1 VDNDTLLTGDNAAFL
16 DAQYEAWL
24 NAPESVEP
32 TWRELFETWGRPS
45 NGSSWGRA
53 EVRPRSIFRG
63 GSRAPANDVDVL
75 KVAERQAKVAQLI
88 NAYRVRGHTNAAID
102 PLEQLQRGDHPELTL
117 EYYGLTESDLDAT
130 VSSRP
135 LYGVPQFTTLR
146 HIVERLERAYSSSF
160 GVEFMNI
167 GEPEKKRWLQQR
179 VETLQDAPLLTK
191 EEQLTVLTKLSDAEA
206 FERFLHSR
214 FPGTKR
220 FSLEGAETF
229 IPLTHLLLERLAEH
243 GAKEVVFGMA
253 HRGRL
258 NFLCNIMQ
266 KSIGQLVAEFE
277 DQPLAKFSGS
287 GDVKYH
293 LGFSSHFQAHD
304 GAELYLSLA
313 FNPSHLEAVDPV
325 VEGRVRA
332 RQDRLADK
340 ERSRVVPVLVH
351 GDAAFAGQ
359 GLVAEVLNLS
369 ELHGYRTGGTIH
381 VIINNQIGFT
391 TPPSDARSTPYATDI
406 ARMLA
411 IPIFHVNGEDPE
423 AVAAVVRLAADFR
436 AAFHE
441 DVVIDLY
448 CYRLHGHN
456 EGDEPSFTQP
466 LLYEAIRSHP
476 SPRVAYARR
485 MLERG
490 EIAQTEIDRI
500 FNESK
505 ERIERSLNEAG
516 DYDPYLGRIDSEVG
530 RLWSN
535 YKGSLADPVDTTV
548 PAEKLRAIIVE
559 ANTVP
564 EGMHAHRKIE
574 RLLAERREM
583 ATGNRPID
591 WAVAEQLAWGTLI
604 LEGTKVRIS
613 GQDTGR
619 GTFSHRHA
627 VLADIE
633 TGVEHVPLDRLAEG
647 HARFVVV
654 DSPLSEAAVL
664 GFEYGFSLESP
675 DALVHWEAQFGDFA
689 NGAQVII
696 DNFIITGEQK
706 WARASGLVL
715 LLPHGY
721 EGQGPEHSSARLERF
736 LELCAQDNMIVANCT
751 TPASYYHLLRRQAL
765 MKVRKPL
772 IVMSPKSLLRHPK
785 VVSTV
790 EELADGSFQRL
801 IPDTTVDPKKVTR
814 VVLCS
819 GKVYYDLLEARGDNA
834 SVALVRFEQ
843 LYPMPIEELQAELAR
858 YSKKVELVWAQEE
871 PRNMGAWTIID
882 ETLPEVLGREI
893 PYAGRLRSA
902 SPATGSPKKHKAQLE
917 ALLAEAIGGDRGQ
930 R

>member
-1 VDNDTLLTGDNAAFL
+1 VENDTLLTGDNAAFL

-24 NAPESVEP
+24 QQPESVEA
-32 TWRELFETWGRPS
+32 TWRQLFESWGRPS
-45 NGSSWGRA
+45 NGTPWTLRG
-53 EVRPRSIFRG
+53 EPRPRSIFRG
-63 GSRAPANDVDVL
+63 GARAPSAPANEAEVL

-88 NAYRVRGHTNAAID
+88 NAYRVRGHAKAAID
-102 PLEQLQRGDHPELTL
+102 PLNQIKREHPELTL
-117 EYYGLTESDLDAT
+117 EHYGLTEVDLEAT

-146 HIVERLERAYSSSF
+146 HIVARLERAYSSSF
-160 GVEFMNI
+160 GIEFMNI
-167 GEPEKKRWLQQR
+167 GEPDKKQWVQERI
-179 VETLQDAPLLTK
+179 ETLQDTPILTK
-191 EEQLTVLTKLSDAEA
+191 EDQLTVLRKLSDAEA

-229 IPLTHLLLERLAEH
+229 IPLTHLLLERLADYD
-243 GAKEVVFGMA
+243 AKEVVIGMA

-293 LGFSSHFQAHD
+293 LGFSSLFRARND
-304 GAELYLSLA
+304 KEIALSLA

-332 RQDRLADK
+332 RQDRLTDK
-340 ERSRVVPVLVH
+340 ERSQVIPYLVH

-369 ELHGYRTGGTIH
+369 ELYGYRTGGTIH

-391 TPPSDARSTPYATDI
+391 TPPSDARSTPYCTDV

-411 IPIFHVNGEDPE
+411 IPILHVNGEDPE
-423 AVAAVVRLAADFR
+423 AVAAVVRFAVDYR
-436 AAFHE
+436 MKFHE
-441 DVVIDLY
+441 DVVIDMY

-485 MLERG
+485 MIERG
-490 EIAQTEIDRI
+490 EIAQTDIDRI
-500 FNESK
+500 FNESQA
-505 ERIERSLNEAG
+505 RIERSLTEAG
-516 DYDPYLGRIDSEVG
+516 EYDPYLGRIDSEVG
-530 RLWSN
+530 RLWSG

-548 PAEKLRAIIVE
+548 PAETLRALIVQ

-574 RLLAERREM
+574 RLMAERREM
-583 ATGNRPID
+583 ATGKQPVD
-591 WAVAEQLAWGTLI
+591 WAVAEQMAWATLV
-604 LEGTKVRIS
+604 LEGTRVRIS
-613 GQDTGR
+613 GQDTAR
-619 GTFSHRHA
+619 GTFSHRHS
-627 VLADIE
+627 VLTDIE
-633 TGVEHVPLDRLAEG
+633 TGVEYVPLDRLAEG
-647 HARFVVV
+647 QARFTVV
-654 DSPLSEAAVL
+654 DSPLSEAGVL

-675 DALVHWEAQFGDFA
+675 DALVHWEAQFGDFQ

-715 LLPHGY
+715 LLPHGF

-751 TPASYYHLLRRQAL
+751 TPASFFHLLRRQAL

-772 IVMSPKSLLRHPK
+772 IVMSPKSLLRHPR

-790 EELADGSFQRL
+790 EELAEGSFQRL
-801 IPDTTVDPKKVTR
+801 IPDDTVEPKKVSR
-814 VVLCS
+814 VVLCA
-819 GKVYYDLLEARGDNA
+819 GKVYYDLLEARGDRRD
-834 SVALVRFEQ
+834 VALVRFEQ
-843 LYPMPIEELQAELAR
+843 LYPMPIPELQAELGR
-858 YSKKVELVWAQEE
+858 YGKKVELVWAQEE

-882 ETLPEVLGREI
+882 ETLPEVLGRELR
-893 PYAGRLRSA
+893 YVGRPRSA
-902 SPATGSPKKHKAQLE
+902 APATGSPKKHKAQLQ
-917 ALLAEAIGGDRGQ
+917 ALLTDALTVE
-930 R
+930 